1 MRNSIFFS
9 AVLTLPGL
17 VFAAAASKDKPTG
30 VPTFNRDVAPILYKN
45 CSNCHR
51 PGEVAPFA
59 LLTYE
64 DAAKRAQQIAAITQA
79 RVMPPWKA
87 TPGFGEFQD
96 ERRLTE
102 QQIATLRDAGVV
114 T

>member
-1 MRNSIFFS
+1 MRFTIAFF
-9 AVLTLPGL
+9 VLAYWGFLYGGDTAPN
-17 VFAAAASKDKPTG
+17 PG
-30 VPTFNRDVAPILYKN
+30 VPTFNHDIAPILYQN

-59 LLTYE
+59 LLTYQ
-64 DAAKRAQQIAAITQA
+64 DAAKRAKQIAAITQA

-87 TPGFGEFQD
+87 TPGYGEFLD

-102 QQIATLRDAGVV
+102 QEISTIRDWAMHGAP
-114 T
+114 